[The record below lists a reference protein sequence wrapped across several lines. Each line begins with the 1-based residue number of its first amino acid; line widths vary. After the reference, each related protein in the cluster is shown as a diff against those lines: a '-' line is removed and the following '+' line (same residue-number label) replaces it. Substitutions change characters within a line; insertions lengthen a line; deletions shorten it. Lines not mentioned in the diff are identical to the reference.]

1 MGQFR
6 AADLFRRKPVGRVVA
21 EGGEHL
27 PEEGLHRTIGL
38 FQLTMLGVGATI
50 GTGIFVALTTAVPA
64 AGPAV
69 IVSFVIAGITA
80 ALTALCY
87 AELASTIPV
96 SGSSYSYAYATL
108 GEFVA
113 FLVGACL
120 LLEYAVSASAIAV
133 GWGQYLNEMFS
144 DLIGW
149 RMPDAIAK
157 APGAGGVFNL
167 PAVVLVGACLILLL
181 RGVKESVTVNA
192 VLVVLKLLVLL
203 FFVVIAFSG
212 FHAENLKPFAP
223 MGMAGIGA
231 AASSIFF
238 SYIGIDAVSTAGDEV
253 KDPRRTLPLG
263 IILSPAD
270 RHGVYILV
278 ALAAVGAQPW
288 TAFAGQEAGLAVIL
302 RNLTGQAWTSLIL
315 CVGAIVSIFSIT
327 LVVMYGQT
335 RILYAMSRDGLLP
348 KLFQRVNPKD
358 PEPGPQHLDR
368 RGLHRPAGRLRAA
381 RHPGQPDQHGH
392 ADRLRHRLAGGD
404 HPAAD
409 PAGPAARL
417 PRAAVSGRAAAQ
429 RGLLRLPDHRP
440 AAGHLDP
447 VRGLGGGGVR
457 DLFRL
462 LGRKSK
468 LAG

>member
-1 MGQFR
+1 M
-6 AADLFRRKPVGRVVA
+6 
-21 EGGEHL
+21 
-27 PEEGLHRTIGL
+27 
-38 FQLTMLGVGATI
+38 
-50 GTGIFVALTTAVPA
+50 
-64 AGPAV
+64 
-69 IVSFVIAGITA
+69 
-80 ALTALCY
+80 
-87 AELASTIPV
+87 
-96 SGSSYSYAYATL
+96 
-108 GEFVA
+108 
-113 FLVGACL
+113 
-120 LLEYAVSASAIAV
+120 

-167 PAVVLVGACLILLL
+167 PAVVLVGACLVLLL

-212 FHAENLKPFAP
+212 FHAGNLRPFAP
-223 MGMAGIGA
+223 MGVAGIGA

-263 IILSPAD
+263 IILSLLIVTA
-270 RHGVYILV
+270 VYILV

-348 KLFQRVNPKD
+348 KVFQRVNPKTQSPD
-358 PEPGPQHLDR
+358 LNTWIVAVFIAVLAAFVPLDTLVNLTSMGTLIAFAIVSLGVIILR
-368 RGLHRPAGRLRAA
+368 RT
-381 RHPGQPDQHGH
+381 QPD
-392 ADRLRHRLAGGD
+392 
-404 HPAAD
+404 
-409 PAGPAARL
+409 L
-417 PRAAVSGRAAAQ
+417 PRGYRVPLYPVVPALSVAFCGYLIVGLPLDTWILFAVWAGAACVLYFGYS
-429 RGLLRLPDHRP
+429 
-440 AAGHLDP
+440 
-447 VRGLGGGGVR
+447 VRR
-457 DLFRL
+457 
-462 LGRKSK
+462 SK
-468 LAG
+468 LAGVS

>member
-1 MGQFR
+1 
-6 AADLFRRKPVGRVVA
+6 
-21 EGGEHL
+21 
-27 PEEGLHRTIGL
+27 
-38 FQLTMLGVGATI
+38 
-50 GTGIFVALTTAVPA
+50 
-64 AGPAV
+64 
-69 IVSFVIAGITA
+69 
-80 ALTALCY
+80 
-87 AELASTIPV
+87 
-96 SGSSYSYAYATL
+96 
-108 GEFVA
+108 
-113 FLVGACL
+113 
-120 LLEYAVSASAIAV
+120 
-133 GWGQYLNEMFS
+133 MFS

-181 RGVKESVTVNA
+181 RGVKESVSVNA

-212 FHAENLKPFAP
+212 FHAGNLTPFAP
-223 MGMAGIGA
+223 MGVAGIGA

-263 IILSPAD
+263 IILSLLIVT
-270 RHGVYILV
+270 GVYILV

-348 KLFQRVNPKD
+348 KVFQRVNAKTQSPD
-358 PEPGPQHLDR
+358 LNTWIVAAFIALLAAFVPLDTLVNLTSMGTLIAFAIVSLGVIILR
-368 RGLHRPAGRLRAA
+368 RT
-381 RHPGQPDQHGH
+381 QPD
-392 ADRLRHRLAGGD
+392 
-404 HPAAD
+404 
-409 PAGPAARL
+409 L
-417 PRAAVSGRAAAQ
+417 PRGYRVPLYPIVPIVSVAFCGYLIIGLPLDTWILFAVWVAAACVLYFGYSA
-429 RGLLRLPDHRP
+429 RN
-440 AAGHLDP
+440 
-447 VRGLGGGGVR
+447 
-457 DLFRL
+457 
-462 LGRKSK
+462 SK
-468 LAG
+468 LAKTV

>member
-1 MGQFR
+1 MAPFR
-6 AADLFRRKPVGRVVA
+6 AADLLRRKPVAQV
-21 EGGEHL
+21 EGEHP
-27 PEEGLHRTIGL
+27 PEALHRSMGL

-69 IVSFVIAGITA
+69 IVSFVLAGITA

-113 FLVGACL
+113 FIVGACL

-133 GWGQYLNEMFS
+133 GWGQYLNEMLV
-144 DLIGW
+144 DLVGW
-149 RMPDAIAK
+149 RLPDAVAK
-157 APGAGGVFNL
+157 PPGAGGVVNL
-167 PAVVLVGACLILLL
+167 PAVVLVGACMVLLL
-181 RGVKESVTVNA
+181 RGVKESATANA

-212 FHAENLKPFAP
+212 FQARNLTPFMP
-223 MGMAGIGA
+223 MGVAGVGA

-238 SYIGIDAVSTAGDEV
+238 SYIGIDAVSTAGEEV

-263 IILSPAD
+263 IVLSLLIVTAI
-270 RHGVYILV
+270 YILV

-288 TAFAGQEAGLAVIL
+288 TAFKGQEAGLAVIL
-302 RNLTGQAWTSLIL
+302 RNLTGQAWTSLVL

-348 KLFQRVNPKD
+348 KVFQRLHPKTRSPDLNTYIVAAFIAILAAFVPLDVLVNLTSM
-358 PEPGPQHLDR
+358 GTLIAFAIVSLGVIILR
-368 RGLHRPAGRLRAA
+368 RT
-381 RHPGQPDQHGH
+381 QPD
-392 ADRLRHRLAGGD
+392 
-404 HPAAD
+404 
-409 PAGPAARL
+409 L
-417 PRAAVSGRAAAQ
+417 PRGYRAPLYPLLPIASVAFCGYLILGLPLDTWALFAAWV
-429 RGLLRLPDHRP
+429 
-440 AAGHLDP
+440 AGACAVYFGYSRRH
-447 VRGLGGGGVR
+447 
-457 DLFRL
+457 
-462 LGRKSK
+462 SK
-468 LAG
+468 LSPK